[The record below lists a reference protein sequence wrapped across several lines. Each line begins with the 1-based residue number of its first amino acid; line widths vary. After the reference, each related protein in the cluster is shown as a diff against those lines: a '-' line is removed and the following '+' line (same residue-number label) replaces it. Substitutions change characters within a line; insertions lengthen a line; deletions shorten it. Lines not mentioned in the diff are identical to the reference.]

1 MSLSPKKAE
10 AKQKGA
16 ASRKLLLER
25 YQQRYSFSNHHQ
37 LPNVDENDDNTFDC
51 IHPSSPCRNL
61 HHVPLSDWSSGC
73 LEEEETLTRP
83 RLLSPAARAKVR
95 QALQTQ
101 NQENERLALLV
112 VDLQNDV
119 LDETSGLLGPSDMT
133 RRRTSLLRRIRELTQ
148 QTLQLGGV
156 VYFIRSLYFSKG
168 ACCTMGTNGSEW
180 HPEAAAMIE
189 LLSRH
194 SRVYTMTKQWYSAF
208 LETTLHAQLRQHHVT
223 HVMVAGVSTP
233 QSVAATVRSANHLGY
248 VTTLTDATAQ
258 ADAAQ
263 QPATYF
269 SLALFCHGVLAP
281 SVPIQGR
288 PYSIQNKD
296 SLMKDDEKKED
307 GKERQRKTRLTD
319 TKPERL
325 IFDGCV
331 RLSGIGAGDS
341 MLLPEVFEAEKADA
355 LLTVIVEVVRAK
367 HRLHYEW
374 TSDKASTFT
383 AIFRPVQHHVE
394 ELINQ
399 TLDWGRV
406 GLVKPTDS
414 QEEKSVVTNAS
425 SSTEGT
431 ANLGYPQKGHPSS
444 TSDDQNTAHE
454 LKDVYN
460 QCYLPSDKVTRRI
473 NYVAVVA
480 LGEGRVIEFEPK
492 NADECKYAPQ
502 HIYCH
507 HNSLLL
513 IGHKTLQN
521 YSHMIKTRHCNHSAP
536 RVHITLGSVSRLEAP
551 IVGATKPAQ
560 DATAVKEGAI
570 LPLRVDPID
579 LLVVLRNS
587 YLRKVV
593 SLVFFFGFLS
603 GYFRATKVSPEA
615 TCTAT

>member
-1 MSLSPKKAE
+1 MSSSPKKAE
-10 AKQKGA
+10 AKQKAA
-16 ASRKLLLER
+16 ASRKLLFER
-25 YQQRYSFSNHHQ
+25 YQQRYSFSNE
-37 LPNVDENDDNTFDC
+37 LPHVDENDDSTFDC

-73 LEEEETLTRP
+73 LEEEETLTKP
-83 RLLSPAARAKVR
+83 RLLSPAARAKER
-95 QALQTQ
+95 QSALQTQ
-101 NQENERLALLV
+101 NQPNERLALLI
-112 VDLQNDV
+112 VDLQNDL

-133 RRRTSLLRRIRELTQ
+133 RQRTSLLTRIRELTQ

-168 ACCTMGTNGSEW
+168 ACCSMGTIGSEW

-194 SRVYTMTKQWYSAF
+194 SRVFTMTKQWYSAF
-208 LETTLHAQLRQHHVT
+208 LETTLHAQLQQHHVT

-263 QPATYF
+263 QPAIYF
-269 SLALFCHGVLAP
+269 SLAPFCQGVLAP
-281 SVPIQGR
+281 SASIQGH
-288 PYSIQNKD
+288 PYSLQ
-296 SLMKDDEKKED
+296 SQGSPMKDDEKKE
-307 GKERQRKTRLTD
+307 EEQQRKTRPTD

-355 LLTVIVEVVRAK
+355 LLSVIFKVVGTK

-374 TSDKASTFT
+374 TSDKASTLT
-383 AIFRPVQHHVE
+383 SIFRPVQNHVE
-394 ELINQ
+394 QLINQ
-399 TLDWGRV
+399 SMDWGRV
-406 GLVKPTDS
+406 VLVKPMDS

-431 ANLGYPQKGHPSS
+431 ANLGSPRKDHSS
-444 TSDDQNTAHE
+444 PTSTNKNAALE
-454 LKDVYN
+454 LMDVYN
-460 QCYLPSDKVTRRI
+460 QCYLPSDKVTRRM

-480 LGEGRVIEFEPK
+480 LGEGRIIEFEPK
-492 NADECKYAPQ
+492 NVDESKYTPQ

-513 IGHKTLQN
+513 IGPKTLQHYN
-521 YSHMIKTRHCNHSAP
+521 HTIKTRHRNHSSP
-536 RVHITLGSVSRLEAP
+536 RVHITLGSTSRPEVPKVSVE
-551 IVGATKPAQ
+551 KPARE
-560 DATAVKEGAI
+560 ATVAKAGAV
-570 LPLRVDPID
+570 LPLQVNQVA
-579 LLVVLRNS
+579 LSVVLRNS
-587 YLRKVV
+587 YLRKVI
-593 SLVFFFGFLS
+593 SLVFFFGFLL
-603 GYFRATKVSPEA
+603 GYLRATKISPEA
-615 TCTAT
+615 TCAAT